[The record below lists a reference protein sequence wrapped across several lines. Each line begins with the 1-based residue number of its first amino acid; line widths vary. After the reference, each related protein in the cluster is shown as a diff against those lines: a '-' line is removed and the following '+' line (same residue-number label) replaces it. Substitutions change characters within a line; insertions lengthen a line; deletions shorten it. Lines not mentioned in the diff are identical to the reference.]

1 MLLRVKIEG
10 LGYREVIWALYS
22 YSEVVATRSMFLLGG
37 QPSCQVLKVLS
48 VPWGIDSVLFI
59 SISSTTAHK
68 VAYYIEVQH

>member
-37 QPSCQVLKVLS
+37 QPSCQLS